1 MRSVSPSDIVRRR
14 RARARQT
21 HGRAPRLARA
31 LAVAAL
37 LLALAAVFAPAA
49 ALAGGAAGLLAFV
62 RDLPDVAALR
72 DLPATYAPS
81 PATTRLYAYD
91 APDADGLRQPVLLDE
106 IADPRAGGAGWV
118 ALGDLPPAVISAT
131 LAAIDP
137 LYFDRPSL
145 DLTAAAAE
153 WARTGAVTQAQSP
166 LLAELVSDHL
176 RSVDPPLTPPE
187 GRGIGLPPPLG
198 EGWGEGLPTRLTLQ
212 DWFLGWQIE
221 SRYGREQA
229 LEWTLNTT
237 YYGHLA
243 YGIEAAARV
252 YFGKGAAELSA
263 AEAALLAAVARDPAA
278 NPFDA
283 PDAARAG
290 QVAVIEA
297 MARAG
302 FLSDEAAADA
312 LAEALALAPS
322 PGSTS
327 AAPAFAR
334 LARAE
339 LERVLGPARL
349 ARGGYV
355 VETTLDLARQAAAEC
370 AAVAAVGSGGPVGGG
385 PACPSLDR
393 PAAGGPTATEAAVV
407 MLDPTTGA
415 IVALAANDL
424 PARPIGTLVRPFIYL
439 TALSQGYTAASLT
452 TDVERIYLE
461 NGRPVVPGDADGQYR
476 GPLRL
481 REALVSGRAA
491 PAAQVLG
498 WVGAAR
504 VVGNARALGVDVGAA
519 AEGLAFANE
528 GFAADLLSLSHA
540 FAAVANGGALAGAPD
555 DEQPRPATIARVRDG
570 RGDAVYAF
578 APDRREA
585 LDPALAWLLSDML
598 AGGEAA
604 AVAAGASAAGGDAWA
619 IAYTPEQLAGVW
631 AGGAADGENPATRAA
646 RSLLADTTG
655 EAAAWLPPP
664 GLTAVDV
671 CALSGLLPRRD
682 APPCPTVREWFAA
695 GTAPATMD
703 TMTREVAVN
712 RETGRLATILTP
724 PNLIERRVYTVYPP
738 EAAAWA
744 AEMGLAQPPTEYD
757 TIRRV
762 PARVGGAAVASPEQW
777 MVVGRQES
785 SQGQWSV
792 TGSAGGADF
801 AYYRLAYFPGLLP
814 EGMVVLV
821 ERNETP
827 VANGE
832 LGVWDTMLL
841 DDGLYTLLL
850 TVVRAD
856 GTFDEVAIPVTVA
869 N

>member
-1 MRSVSPSDIVRRR
+1 
-14 RARARQT
+14 
-21 HGRAPRLARA
+21 
-31 LAVAAL
+31 
-37 LLALAAVFAPAA
+37 
-49 ALAGGAAGLLAFV
+49 
-62 RDLPDVAALR
+62 
-72 DLPATYAPS
+72 
-81 PATTRLYAYD
+81 
-91 APDADGLRQPVLLDE
+91 
-106 IADPRAGGAGWV
+106 
-118 ALGDLPPAVISAT
+118 
-131 LAAIDP
+131 
-137 LYFDRPSL
+137 
-145 DLTAAAAE
+145 
-153 WARTGAVTQAQSP
+153 
-166 LLAELVSDHL
+166 
-176 RSVDPPLTPPE
+176 
-187 GRGIGLPPPLG
+187 
-198 EGWGEGLPTRLTLQ
+198 
-212 DWFLGWQIE
+212 
-221 SRYGREQA
+221 
-229 LEWTLNTT
+229 
-237 YYGHLA
+237 
-243 YGIEAAARV
+243 
-252 YFGKGAAELSA
+252 
-263 AEAALLAAVARDPAA
+263 
-278 NPFDA
+278 
-283 PDAARAG
+283 
-290 QVAVIEA
+290 
-297 MARAG
+297 
-302 FLSDEAAADA
+302 
-312 LAEALALAPS
+312 
-322 PGSTS
+322 
-327 AAPAFAR
+327 
-334 LARAE
+334 
-339 LERVLGPARL
+339 
-349 ARGGYV
+349 
-355 VETTLDLARQAAAEC
+355 
-370 AAVAAVGSGGPVGGG
+370 
-385 PACPSLDR
+385 
-393 PAAGGPTATEAAVV
+393 

-540 FAAVANGGALAGAPD
+540 FAAVANGGALAGTAN

-578 APDRREA
+578 APDSREA

-619 IAYTPEQLAGVW
+619 IAYTPQEVVGVW

-762 PARVGGAAVASPEQW
+762 PARVGGAAVVSPEQW
-777 MVVGRQES
+777 TAIS
-785 SQGQWSV
+785 GQWSV

>member
-106 IADPRAGGAGWV
+106 IADPRAGGAGWM

-252 YFGKGAAELSA
+252 YFGVGAAELTPGQ
-263 AEAALLAAVARDPAA
+263 AALLAAVARDPAA

-302 FLSDEAAADA
+302 FLSDERRGRRAGRTAG
-312 LAEALALAPS
+312 
-322 PGSTS
+322 PG
-327 AAPAFAR
+327 
-334 LARAE
+334 
-339 LERVLGPARL
+339 
-349 ARGGYV
+349 
-355 VETTLDLARQAAAEC
+355 
-370 AAVAAVGSGGPVGGG
+370 
-385 PACPSLDR
+385 
-393 PAAGGPTATEAAVV
+393 PAAGQRIGCVRLRPAGPRR
-407 MLDPTTGA
+407 TGA
-415 IVALAANDL
+415 RPWPGATGARRLRGGDDARSGATGGGRVRRRGRCGWWRPSGWRPGLPVARSAGRRRPDRHRGRRCH
-424 PARPIGTLVRPFIYL
+424 ARP
-439 TALSQGYTAASLT
+439 
-452 TDVERIYLE
+452 D
-461 NGRPVVPGDADGQYR
+461 YR
-476 GPLRL
+476 RY
-481 REALVSGRAA
+481 RRSGR
-491 PAAQVLG
+491 Q
-498 WVGAAR
+498 
-504 VVGNARALGVDVGAA
+504 
-519 AEGLAFANE
+519 
-528 GFAADLLSLSHA
+528 
-540 FAAVANGGALAGAPD
+540 
-555 DEQPRPATIARVRDG
+555 
-570 RGDAVYAF
+570 
-578 APDRREA
+578 
-585 LDPALAWLLSDML
+585 
-598 AGGEAA
+598 
-604 AVAAGASAAGGDAWA
+604 
-619 IAYTPEQLAGVW
+619 
-631 AGGAADGENPATRAA
+631 
-646 RSLLADTTG
+646 
-655 EAAAWLPPP
+655 
-664 GLTAVDV
+664 
-671 CALSGLLPRRD
+671 
-682 APPCPTVREWFAA
+682 
-695 GTAPATMD
+695 
-703 TMTREVAVN
+703 
-712 RETGRLATILTP
+712 
-724 PNLIERRVYTVYPP
+724 
-738 EAAAWA
+738 
-744 AEMGLAQPPTEYD
+744 
-757 TIRRV
+757 
-762 PARVGGAAVASPEQW
+762 
-777 MVVGRQES
+777 
-785 SQGQWSV
+785 
-792 TGSAGGADF
+792 
-801 AYYRLAYFPGLLP
+801 
-814 EGMVVLV
+814 
-821 ERNETP
+821 
-827 VANGE
+827 
-832 LGVWDTMLL
+832 
-841 DDGLYTLLL
+841 
-850 TVVRAD
+850 
-856 GTFDEVAIPVTVA
+856 
-869 N
+869 